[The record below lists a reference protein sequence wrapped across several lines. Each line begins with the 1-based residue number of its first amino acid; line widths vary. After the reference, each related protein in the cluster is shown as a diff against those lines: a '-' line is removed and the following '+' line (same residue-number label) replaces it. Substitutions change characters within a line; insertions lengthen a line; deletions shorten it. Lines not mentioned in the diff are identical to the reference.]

1 MSNIE
6 VHNVNVAAQDVLIT
20 PQALKEALPLSDAAT
35 RTVAETRQV
44 IENILDRKDHR
55 IFVVVGPCSMFSP
68 FFSLLFTPLAAVSK
82 KEGRRA
88 RATIKRKQLLK
99 RGSGMR
105 DMRVFVV
112 GPSVFTLKR
121 GRGQFGLLHF

>member
-1 MSNIE
+1 M
-6 VHNVNVAAQDVLIT
+6 VTAAPGLWFLLVFPSFYT
-20 PQALKEALPLSDAAT
+20 PFGGGGF
-35 RTVAETRQV
+35 V
-44 IENILDRKDHR
+44 
-55 IFVVVGPCSMFSP
+55 VVVGPCSMFSP